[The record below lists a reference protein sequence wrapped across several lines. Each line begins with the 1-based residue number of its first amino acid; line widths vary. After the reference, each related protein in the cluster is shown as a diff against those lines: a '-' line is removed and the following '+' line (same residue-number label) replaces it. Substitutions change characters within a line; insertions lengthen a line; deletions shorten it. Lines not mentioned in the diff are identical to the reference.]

1 MKYIIYHQ
9 VKQGI
14 DCPDGITAAAIAH
27 LANPDAEIIGDS
39 YNSPGLELPRNL
51 EPGDELII
59 VDFSYPTHVLE
70 YWARLGAKIT
80 VIDHHAQQFP
90 MLEGFSGAILDANE
104 CGATLTWK
112 HFFPGKP
119 MPPVLKHVRRR
130 DIGADD
136 YYKSTNNC
144 RDSKAITAKLGA
156 NRAAVRKRGES
167 VIEYIKPV
175 LKYDEYAVFEH
186 LEKPGEAMLKAEEET
201 ASSIA
206 STAFETKLPEPV
218 GIECWGVKI
227 ENESDNRL
235 VSQIGA
241 AVSQAK
247 GEGSVCWI
255 QTTDGLNSL
264 RSNGVDISGYA
275 KALGG
280 GGHPQAAGFPK
291 SYAFPE

>member
-9 VKQGI
+9 IKEGV

-27 LANPDAEIIGDS
+27 LANPDAEIIGDW
-39 YNSPGLELPRNL
+39 YNSDREHLPQL
-51 EPGDELII
+51 QTGDELII
-59 VDFSYPTHVLE
+59 VDFSYPAEVLNE
-70 YWARLGAKIT
+70 WESQGVSLT

-90 MLEGFSGAILDANE
+90 MLEGFTGAILDANE

-112 HFFPGKP
+112 HFFHGKP
-119 MPPVLKHVRRR
+119 MPSVLEHVRRR

-136 YYKSTNNC
+136 YYKAAANC
-144 RDSKAITAKLGA
+144 RDSKAVTAKLGS
-156 NRAAVRKRGES
+156 NRAAARGRGES
-167 VIEYIKPV
+167 VIEYLQGV
-175 LKYDEYAVFEH
+175 LLYDEYAVFEH

-201 ASSIA
+201 ASAIA
-206 STAFETKLPEPV
+206 STAFKTQLPDPV
-218 GIECWGVKI
+218 GVWCWGVRI
-227 ENESDNRL
+227 ENEADNRL

-291 SYAFPE
+291 GYAFPE